1 MFFKKALLSPIILS
15 FSNPS
20 YQLNTVISTCKQVD
34 NAAIAIMSDKEL
46 KDMGISAVGD
56 RVKL

>member
-1 MFFKKALLSPIILS
+1 MHKL
-15 FSNPS
+15 SNPS

-34 NAAIAIMSDKEL
+34 KDAIAIMSDKEL